1 MTLRDISVADL
12 TPDQAKQEY
21 DALAQEI
28 FQHDQL
34 YYQDDAPIV
43 SDRDYDLL
51 RRRYGAIEERFP
63 HFVTH
68 ESMSQKVGIAVGD
81 GFAKSQHHM
90 PMLSLDN
97 AMNGEEIQA
106 FFERMNRFLGK
117 PLETPMPMM
126 GEPKIDGLSCNLIYE
141 DGLLVKAATRG
152 DGMVG
157 EDITANVLTIKTIP
171 DRIAAT
177 AHPFP
182 KGLVEVRGEVYMDKQ
197 DFMDLNARREL
208 RGESLF
214 ANPRNGA
221 AGSLR
226 QLDPKITAGRP
237 LKFLAYGFG
246 QADLYGAKTH
256 QERLDLLRKWGFV
269 VSDLIQYCADLP
281 AVLDYYARIEEK
293 RASLPFDIDGVVF
306 KLNDLALCERLGFVS
321 RSPRFAIAAKF
332 PPEQGVTRLNEITVQ
347 VGRTGVLT
355 PVANLEPINIGGVL
369 VSRATLHNADE
380 IKRKD
385 VRPGD
390 YVIIQR
396 AGDVIP
402 QVVGVRNPAGHQR
415 VQAYEMPRVCPV
427 CQSHAVQAPD
437 QVAIKCTGGL
447 ICPAQASLRLRH
459 FVSKG
464 AFDVEGLG
472 SKHIELFFQK
482 GLIKTPADL
491 FSLQERDG
499 KELAPLSTWEGW
511 GKRSAEKLFEAINK
525 ARRVRLD
532 RLIYALGIPQIG
544 DVTAK
549 LLAKHYGSFDHFQTA
564 LITAAQKE
572 EALERQELLSL
583 NGLGESMVQ
592 DLVDFFQEDHN
603 IRVLQDLAAHLTI
616 EAMSVETIEGSPI
629 AGKTVV
635 FTGTLLSLSRPEAK
649 AQAERLG
656 AKVAGSVSSKTDY
669 VIIGSDAGSKAT
681 KAQELGLT
689 TLNEDQWLALIGG
702 KQG

>member
-1 MTLRDISVADL
+1 MQLRDIPIADL
-12 TPDQAKQEY
+12 SLEEATQEY
-21 DALAQEI
+21 QALGQEI
-28 FQHDQL
+28 LHHDQL
-34 YYQDDAPIV
+34 YYQEDAPIV

-51 RRRYGAIEERFP
+51 RRRYGEIEKRFP
-63 HFVTH
+63 QFVTK
-68 ESMSQKVGIAVGD
+68 ESLSQKVGIAVGD
-81 GFAKSQHHM
+81 GFAKSTHYVQ
-90 PMLSLDN
+90 MLSLDN
-97 AMNGEEIQA
+97 AMNGEEIRD
-106 FFERMNRFLGK
+106 FVERMNRFLGK
-117 PLETPMPMM
+117 PLDTPMPMV

-152 DGMVG
+152 DGTVG

-171 DRIAAT
+171 ARIVPNT
-177 AHPFP
+177 NPFP
-182 KGLVEVRGEVYMDKQ
+182 KGLVEVRGEVYMEKQ

-226 QLDPKITAGRP
+226 QLDPKVTAGRP

-246 QADLYGAKTH
+246 QSDLFGAKTH
-256 QERLDLLRKWGFV
+256 RERLDFLRNWGFL
-269 VSDLIQYCADLP
+269 VSDLIDYCPDLP
-281 AVLDYYARIEEK
+281 SLLNYYTRIEQK
-293 RASLPFDIDGVVF
+293 RASLGFDIDGVVF
-306 KLNDLALCERLGFVS
+306 KLDDLALCDRLGFVS
-321 RSPRFAIAAKF
+321 RSPRFAVAAKF
-332 PPEQGVTRLNEITVQ
+332 PPEQGVTLLKEITVQ

-380 IKRKD
+380 IKRRD

-402 QVVGVRNPAGHQR
+402 QVVGVRNPQGHPRGQE
-415 VQAYEMPRVCPV
+415 YEMPSLCPV
-427 CQSHAVQAPD
+427 CQSHAVRAPD
-437 QVAIKCTGGL
+437 QVALKCTGGL
-447 ICPAQASLRLRH
+447 ICPAQAALRLRH

-464 AFDVEGLG
+464 AFDIEGLG

-491 FSLQERDG
+491 FTLQSRDG
-499 KELAPLSTWEGW
+499 KDFQSLASWEGW
-511 GKRSAEKLFEAINK
+511 GKRSAEKLFEAIHK
-525 ARRVRLD
+525 ARTVRLD

-544 DVTAK
+544 EVTAK
-549 LLAKHYGSFDHFQTA
+549 LLAKHYGDYAHFEKA
-564 LITAAQKE
+564 LIAA
-572 EALERQELLSL
+572 AHMVDSPERQDLLSL

-603 IRVLQDLAAHLTI
+603 VHVLKTLVPHLMI
-616 EAMSVETIEGSPI
+616 ESVVVAFVEGSPV
-629 AGKTVV
+629 AGRTVV
-635 FTGTLLSLSRPEAK
+635 FTGTLTTLSRPEAK

-669 VIIGSDAGSKAT
+669 VVVGADAGSKAT
-681 KAQELGLT
+681 KAKELGLT
-689 TLNEDQWLALIGG
+689 ILDEEAWLGLIGG
-702 KQG
+702 KL